1 MAGAIRI
8 FPLKARHEVDSKSS
22 ASPEV
27 ILLNEFAV
35 HGAIKNMSA
44 HFAIS
49 KCKNDSSF
57 SFSST
62 RTLLFEMDSK
72 VLSVMNDVEDLV
84 ITTLILAPAF
94 LSLLTRSAAL

>member
-49 KCKNDSSF
+49 KCKNDSFYSR
-57 SFSST
+57 SSPTLRFDTKTCSTT
-62 RTLLFEMDSK
+62 RCECAAPSPTDS
-72 VLSVMNDVEDLV
+72 
-84 ITTLILAPAF
+84 
-94 LSLLTRSAAL
+94 R